1 MAQMG
6 CPFWGEEQWAFMPTR
21 KPRRY
26 KIYLQQRGSQTRPS
40 STAKRVAAA
49 RELTPILW

>member
-1 MAQMG
+1 MAQKG
-6 CPFWGEEQWAFMPTR
+6 CPFWGEEQWAFMPNR
-21 KPRRY
+21 KPQRVET
-26 KIYLQQRGSQTRPS
+26 YLQQRASQTRPC